1 MRPKD
6 PASRSH
12 RNVTAAFG
20 MLLVILAI
28 ATVVSVEPALRWPGV
43 GVAVVLG
50 VLGIDAVIAAVRG
63 RPSIVSRI
71 GPLP

>member
-1 MRPKD
+1 
-6 PASRSH
+6 
-12 RNVTAAFG
+12 
-20 MLLVILAI
+20 MLLVVLAI
-28 ATVVSVEPALRWPGV
+28 ATVVSVEPSLRWPGV

-50 VLGIDAVIAAVRG
+50 VLGIDAVIAAVSG

>member
-12 RNVTAAFG
+12 RIVTAAFG
-20 MLLVILAI
+20 MLLVVLAI
-28 ATVVSVEPALRWPGV
+28 ATVVSVEPSLRWPGV

-50 VLGIDAVIAAVRG
+50 GRALQASLARRAAEQAAALEQAV
-63 RPSIVSRI
+63 
-71 GPLP
+71 